1 MTSQRKYC
9 EYSLSQSKLS
19 HIEDTIIV
27 LHVDDDTQTLSMSKL
42 ILEDIDPKLVIETFA
57 SPEEAIHALQNQ
69 RYDCV
74 VSDYQM
80 PQIDGIEL
88 TRRVRK
94 FSDIPFII
102 YTGRGSEEVAEAAF
116 TVGVDD
122 YLRKELNPS
131 HYQVLARRIR
141 ASVEK
146 SWSESRQA
154 FLLEVLNIIGKV
166 KSSEEALDAILGIV
180 KKHTGAEAVG
190 IRLREGDD
198 YPYYVWNGFSEE
210 HIFKE
215 NSLCAMDLDGQLL
228 RDEAGNPVLDCMCG
242 NIIQGRFDPSEPFF
256 TEGGS
261 FWTNCTTE
269 LLASTTEEDRQGRTR
284 NVCNVEGYESVALI
298 PLRGEDGNLGLLQ
311 LNDRRRDMYTLRL
324 IEFLE
329 SLGESVGVA
338 LARIII
344 DRELQEAEGRFRG
357 LFYNLDLGVIQI
369 DRDGSSAMINP
380 RGRDIRLLESRG
392 GDP

>member
-1 MTSQRKYC
+1 
-9 EYSLSQSKLS
+9 LSQSQLS
-19 HIEDTIIV
+19 QIENTIKV
-27 LHVDDDTQTLSMSKL
+27 LHVDDDAQTLSMSKL
-42 ILEDIDPKLVIETFA
+42 ILEDIDPGLVIETFA
-57 SPEEAIHALQNQ
+57 LPEEALCALQNQ

-80 PQIDGIEL
+80 PQLDGIEL

-122 YLRKELNPS
+122 YLRKELNTS

-146 SWSESRQA
+146 SRSESQQA
-154 FLLEVLNIIGKV
+154 VTLEVLNTLNRV
-166 KSSEEALDAILGIV
+166 EPPEEAIDAILRIV
-180 KKHTGAEAVG
+180 KKHTTAEAVS

-198 YPYYVWNGFSEE
+198 YPYYAWNGFPEK
-210 HIFKE
+210 HILKE
-215 NSLCAMDLDGQLL
+215 NSLCAMDLNGQIL

-242 NIIQGRFDPSEPFF
+242 NIIQGRFDPSKPFF

-269 LLASTTEEDRQGRTR
+269 LLASTTEEDRQARTR
-284 NVCNVEGYESVALI
+284 NVCNCEGYESVALI
-298 PLRGEDGNLGLLQ
+298 PLKADEGNIGLLQ
-311 LNDRRRDMYTLRL
+311 LNDSSRSRFSLRL

-329 SLGESVGVA
+329 NLGESIGIA
-338 LARIII
+338 LAKIK
-344 DRELQEAEGRFRG
+344 RESELRAMEKRF
-357 LFYNLDLGVIQI
+357 
-369 DRDGSSAMINP
+369 M
-380 RGRDIRLLESRG
+380 ES
-392 GDP
+392 PLSP

>member
-1 MTSQRKYC
+1 MTRQRKCY

-19 HIEDTIIV
+19 PVKDTIIV
-27 LHVDDDTQTLSMSKL
+27 LHVDDDAQTLSMSKL
-42 ILEDIDPKLVIETFA
+42 ILEDIDPELVIETFV
-57 SPEEAIHALQNQ
+57 SPEEALCALQNQ

-80 PQIDGIEL
+80 PQLDGIEL

-122 YLRKELNPS
+122 YLRKELNTS

-146 SWSESRQA
+146 SWSESQQA
-154 FLLEVLNIIGKV
+154 FTLEVLNILNRA
-166 KSSEEALDAILGIV
+166 KSSEEALNPILSIV

-198 YPYYVWNGFSEE
+198 YLYNIWNGFSEE
-210 HIFKE
+210 HKLKE
-215 NSLCAMDLDGQLL
+215 NSLCAIDLDGQLL
-228 RDEAGNPVLDCMCG
+228 REEAGNRVLDCMCG
-242 NIIQGRFDPSEPFF
+242 NIIKGRFDPSKPFF
-256 TEGGS
+256 TDGGS

-269 LLASTTEEDRQGRTR
+269 LLALTTEDDRQDRTR
-284 NVCNVEGYESVALI
+284 NVYNGEGYESVALI
-298 PLRGEDGNLGLLQ
+298 PLRGEDGNIGLLQ
-311 LNDRRRDMYTLRL
+311 LNDSRRDRYPLRL

-329 SLGESVGVA
+329 GLGESVGVA
-338 LARIII
+338 LARIIK
-344 DRELQEAEGRFRG
+344 DMEL
-357 LFYNLDLGVIQI
+357 
-369 DRDGSSAMINP
+369 
-380 RGRDIRLLESRG
+380 
-392 GDP
+392 